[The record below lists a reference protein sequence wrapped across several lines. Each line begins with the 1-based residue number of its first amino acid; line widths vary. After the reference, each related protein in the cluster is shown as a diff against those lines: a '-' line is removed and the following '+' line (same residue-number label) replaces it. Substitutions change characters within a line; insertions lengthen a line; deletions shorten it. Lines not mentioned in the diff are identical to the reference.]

1 MKRYIRSSNTD
12 NAIYALTERHVGSY
26 LDSVDFDEV
35 DYGKMV
41 DYVADM
47 VAYNLKEK
55 YGQNVDYDRVY
66 KQVARIIDDN
76 WDYWSYYYDDPQY
89 E

>member
-1 MKRYIRSSNTD
+1 MYHSTK
-12 NAIYALTERHVGSY
+12 IYK

-55 YGQNVDYDRVY
+55 YGQNADYDRVY
-66 KQVARIIDDN
+66 KKVAMIIDEN
-76 WDYWSYYYDDPQY
+76 WNYWMS
-89 E
+89 

>member
-1 MKRYIRSSNTD
+1 MKRYIRSSNTND
-12 NAIYALTERHVGSY
+12 AIYGLTERHVNSY
-26 LDSVDFDEV
+26 LDSMDFDEV

-41 DYVADM
+41 DYVTDM

-66 KQVARIIDDN
+66 KQVSMIIDDN

-89 E
+89 D